1 MFASACSTRNK
12 SRAFGRAFGRSDH
25 LSFARIPGAT
35 PMDAALEISYHRTPT
50 PLGEVPTMTVEGE
63 LRVFLRRSTEGTYRL
78 ESEDGRLVLQG
89 RSYRELRDD
98 LRTLL
103 GTSRLPPRV
112 KILLGS
118 PRPQSAPPLEHGAIA
133 ELRA

>member
-1 MFASACSTRNK
+1 
-12 SRAFGRAFGRSDH
+12 
-25 LSFARIPGAT
+25 
-35 PMDAALEISYHRTPT
+35 
-50 PLGEVPTMTVEGE
+50 MTVEGE

-112 KILLGS
+112 KILIGS
-118 PRPQSAPPLEHGAIA
+118 PRQQLAHPLEHGAVA